1 MQGSRHYSN
10 LYSITPCDLQGRVGW
25 EGDSRGKGYVFYIYI
40 YIYIYI

>member
-25 EGDSRGKGYVFYIYI
+25 EMRRESQMIFLRER
-40 YIYIYI
+40 